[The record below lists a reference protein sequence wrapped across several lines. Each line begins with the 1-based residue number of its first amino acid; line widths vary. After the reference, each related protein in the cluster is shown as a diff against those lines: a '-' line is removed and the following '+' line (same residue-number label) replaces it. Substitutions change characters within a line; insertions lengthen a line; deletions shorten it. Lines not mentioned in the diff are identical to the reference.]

1 MSDINKSIK
10 RRKRQHNMLKY
21 EIICFND
28 ETNEIIMQIKDDEK
42 FHNFYVFLRLPHQKF
57 LSAKFALSI
66 VCHSIGQRSMRLC
79 DIDLFIRTEV
89 NTYIHAQ
96 YKHKNL

>member
-42 FHNFYVFLRLPHQKF
+42 FDNFCVFLIIPIDILKCCPEGGQVVRLLTKF
-57 LSAKFALSI
+57 
-66 VCHSIGQRSMRLC
+66 
-79 DIDLFIRTEV
+79 
-89 NTYIHAQ
+89 
-96 YKHKNL
+96 